1 MKTELFHRPW
11 IIRVLFLVTA
21 VSASVGIALA
31 AQQSAKGR
39 VLRAEDQETGRIYAE
54 APVQT
59 GDTVEFD
66 WIHSFEH
73 IPWKE
78 YYTIKE
84 DGTFYL
90 ETISVAGF
98 GAGIPAEMDVD
109 YRYEDGLIYMDLKDE
124 KSMVKCVIYPRVYRK
139 LDFKI
144 EEGMHVLVK
153 GTVEIYDRAK
163 NSTYQFKVNRI
174 ERDGLGNLYIQYKKL
189 YAKLEKMGYMLP
201 LQ

>member
-109 YRYEDGLIYMDLKDE
+109 YRYEDGLIYMDHIGSEFDRFNFFNSDTALEAIQIND
-124 KSMVKCVIYPRVYRK
+124 V
-139 LDFKI
+139 DF
-144 EEGMHVLVK
+144 VK
-153 GTVEIYDRAK
+153 GSDMPYHAKITVYTAGK
-163 NSTYQFKVNRI
+163 
-174 ERDGLGNLYIQYKKL
+174 
-189 YAKLEKMGYMLP
+189 
-201 LQ
+201 

>member
-11 IIRVLFLVTA
+11 IIRALFAVTA
-21 VSASVGIALA
+21 VSASVMIALA
-31 AQQSAKGR
+31 AQQSAKDR

-98 GAGIPAEMDVD
+98 GAGIPAEMAVD
-109 YRYEDGLIYMDLKDE
+109 YRYEDGLIYMDHIGSEFERFNFFNSDTALEAIQIND
-124 KSMVKCVIYPRVYRK
+124 V
-139 LDFKI
+139 DF
-144 EEGMHVLVK
+144 VK
-153 GTVEIYDRAK
+153 GSDMPYHAKITVYTAGK
-163 NSTYQFKVNRI
+163 
-174 ERDGLGNLYIQYKKL
+174 
-189 YAKLEKMGYMLP
+189 
-201 LQ
+201 

>member
-31 AQQSAKGR
+31 ARRMTRGR
-39 VLRAEDQETGRIYAE
+39 VLRAEDQETGKVYAE
-54 APVQT
+54 APIQT

-78 YYTIKE
+78 YYTVKE

-109 YRYEDGLIYMDLKDE
+109 YRYEDGLIYMDHIGSEFDRFNFFNSDTALEAIQINDVDFIKGSDMPYHA
-124 KSMVKCVIYPRVYRK
+124 KITVYTARK
-139 LDFKI
+139 
-144 EEGMHVLVK
+144 
-153 GTVEIYDRAK
+153 
-163 NSTYQFKVNRI
+163 
-174 ERDGLGNLYIQYKKL
+174 
-189 YAKLEKMGYMLP
+189 
-201 LQ
+201 

>member
-31 AQQSAKGR
+31 ARRMTRGR
-39 VLRAEDQETGRIYAE
+39 VLRAEDQETGKVYAE

-78 YYTIKE
+78 YYTVKE

-109 YRYEDGLIYMDLKDE
+109 YRYEDGLIYMDHIGSEFDRFNFFNSDTALEAIQIND
-124 KSMVKCVIYPRVYRK
+124 V
-139 LDFKI
+139 DF
-144 EEGMHVLVK
+144 VK
-153 GTVEIYDRAK
+153 GSDMPYHAKITVYTAGK
-163 NSTYQFKVNRI
+163 
-174 ERDGLGNLYIQYKKL
+174 
-189 YAKLEKMGYMLP
+189 
-201 LQ
+201 

>member
-1 MKTELFHRPW
+1 M
-11 IIRVLFLVTA
+11 LFLVTA

-31 AQQSAKGR
+31 ARRMTRGR
-39 VLRAEDQETGRIYAE
+39 VLRAEDQETGKVYAE

-109 YRYEDGLIYMDLKDE
+109 YRYEDGLIYMDHIGSEFDRFNFFNSDTALEAIQINDVDFIKGSDMPYHA
-124 KSMVKCVIYPRVYRK
+124 KITVYTARK
-139 LDFKI
+139 
-144 EEGMHVLVK
+144 
-153 GTVEIYDRAK
+153 
-163 NSTYQFKVNRI
+163 
-174 ERDGLGNLYIQYKKL
+174 
-189 YAKLEKMGYMLP
+189 
-201 LQ
+201 

>member
-11 IIRVLFLVTA
+11 IIRALFAVTA

-109 YRYEDGLIYMDLKDE
+109 YRYEDGLIYMDHIGSEFDRFNFFNSDTALEAIQINDVDFIKGSDMPYHA
-124 KSMVKCVIYPRVYRK
+124 KITVYTARK
-139 LDFKI
+139 
-144 EEGMHVLVK
+144 
-153 GTVEIYDRAK
+153 
-163 NSTYQFKVNRI
+163 
-174 ERDGLGNLYIQYKKL
+174 
-189 YAKLEKMGYMLP
+189 
-201 LQ
+201 

>member
-31 AQQSAKGR
+31 ARRMTRGR
-39 VLRAEDQETGRIYAE
+39 VLRAEDQETGRVYAE

-109 YRYEDGLIYMDLKDE
+109 YRYEDGLIYMDHIGSEFDRFNFFNSDTALEAIQINDVDFIKGSDMPYHA
-124 KSMVKCVIYPRVYRK
+124 KITVYTARK
-139 LDFKI
+139 
-144 EEGMHVLVK
+144 
-153 GTVEIYDRAK
+153 
-163 NSTYQFKVNRI
+163 
-174 ERDGLGNLYIQYKKL
+174 
-189 YAKLEKMGYMLP
+189 
-201 LQ
+201 

>member
-31 AQQSAKGR
+31 ARRMTRGR
-39 VLRAEDQETGRIYAE
+39 VLRAEDQETGKVYAE

-78 YYTIKE
+78 YNTIKE

-109 YRYEDGLIYMDLKDE
+109 YRYEDGLIYMDHIGSEFDRFNFFNSDTALEAIQINDVDFIKGSDMPYHA
-124 KSMVKCVIYPRVYRK
+124 KITVYTARK
-139 LDFKI
+139 
-144 EEGMHVLVK
+144 
-153 GTVEIYDRAK
+153 
-163 NSTYQFKVNRI
+163 
-174 ERDGLGNLYIQYKKL
+174 
-189 YAKLEKMGYMLP
+189 
-201 LQ
+201 

>member
-11 IIRVLFLVTA
+11 IIRALFLVTA

-31 AQQSAKGR
+31 ARRMTRGR
-39 VLRAEDQETGRIYAE
+39 VLRAEDQETGKVYAE

-109 YRYEDGLIYMDLKDE
+109 YRYEDGLIYMDHIGSEFDRFNFFNSDTALEAIQINDVDFIKGSDMPYHA
-124 KSMVKCVIYPRVYRK
+124 KITVYTARK
-139 LDFKI
+139 
-144 EEGMHVLVK
+144 
-153 GTVEIYDRAK
+153 
-163 NSTYQFKVNRI
+163 
-174 ERDGLGNLYIQYKKL
+174 
-189 YAKLEKMGYMLP
+189 
-201 LQ
+201 

>member
-11 IIRVLFLVTA
+11 IIRALFAVTA

-31 AQQSAKGR
+31 ARRITIGR

-54 APVQT
+54 TPVEI

-109 YRYEDGLIYMDLKDE
+109 YRYEDGLIYMDHIGSEFDRFNFFNSDTALEAIQINDVDFIKGSDMPYHA
-124 KSMVKCVIYPRVYRK
+124 KITVYTARK
-139 LDFKI
+139 
-144 EEGMHVLVK
+144 
-153 GTVEIYDRAK
+153 
-163 NSTYQFKVNRI
+163 
-174 ERDGLGNLYIQYKKL
+174 
-189 YAKLEKMGYMLP
+189 
-201 LQ
+201 

>member
-31 AQQSAKGR
+31 ARRMTRGR
-39 VLRAEDQETGRIYAE
+39 VLRAEDQETGKVYAE

-109 YRYEDGLIYMDLKDE
+109 YRYEDGLIYMDHIGSEFDRFNFFNSDTALEAIQIND
-124 KSMVKCVIYPRVYRK
+124 V
-139 LDFKI
+139 DF
-144 EEGMHVLVK
+144 VK
-153 GTVEIYDRAK
+153 GSDMPYHAKITVYTARK
-163 NSTYQFKVNRI
+163 
-174 ERDGLGNLYIQYKKL
+174 
-189 YAKLEKMGYMLP
+189 
-201 LQ
+201 

>member
-11 IIRVLFLVTA
+11 IIRALFAVTA

-59 GDTVEFD
+59 GDIVEFD

-78 YYTIKE
+78 YYTVKE

-109 YRYEDGLIYMDLKDE
+109 YRYEDGLIYMDHIGSEFDRFNFFNSDTALEAIQINDVDFIKGSDMPYHA
-124 KSMVKCVIYPRVYRK
+124 KITVYTARK
-139 LDFKI
+139 
-144 EEGMHVLVK
+144 
-153 GTVEIYDRAK
+153 
-163 NSTYQFKVNRI
+163 
-174 ERDGLGNLYIQYKKL
+174 
-189 YAKLEKMGYMLP
+189 
-201 LQ
+201 

>member
-31 AQQSAKGR
+31 ARRMTRGR

-78 YYTIKE
+78 YYTVKE

-109 YRYEDGLIYMDLKDE
+109 YRYEDGLIYMDHIGSEFDRFNFFNSDTALEAIQINDVDFIKGSDMPYHA
-124 KSMVKCVIYPRVYRK
+124 KITVYTARK
-139 LDFKI
+139 
-144 EEGMHVLVK
+144 
-153 GTVEIYDRAK
+153 
-163 NSTYQFKVNRI
+163 
-174 ERDGLGNLYIQYKKL
+174 
-189 YAKLEKMGYMLP
+189 
-201 LQ
+201 

>member
-1 MKTELFHRPW
+1 MTARALFAV
-11 IIRVLFLVTA
+11 IAVT
-21 VSASVGIALA
+21 ASVGIALA
-31 AQQSAKGR
+31 ARHCTKGL

-54 APVQT
+54 TPVEI

-109 YRYEDGLIYMDLKDE
+109 YRYEDGLIYMDHIGSEFDRFNFFNSDTALEAIQINDVDFIKGSDMPYHA
-124 KSMVKCVIYPRVYRK
+124 KITVYTAGK
-139 LDFKI
+139 
-144 EEGMHVLVK
+144 
-153 GTVEIYDRAK
+153 
-163 NSTYQFKVNRI
+163 
-174 ERDGLGNLYIQYKKL
+174 
-189 YAKLEKMGYMLP
+189 
-201 LQ
+201 

>member
-31 AQQSAKGR
+31 ARQMTRGR
-39 VLRAEDQETGRIYAE
+39 VLRAEDQETGKVYAE

-109 YRYEDGLIYMDLKDE
+109 YRYEDGLIYMDHIGSEFDRFNFFNSDTALEAIQINDVDFIKGSDMPYHA
-124 KSMVKCVIYPRVYRK
+124 KITVYTARK
-139 LDFKI
+139 
-144 EEGMHVLVK
+144 
-153 GTVEIYDRAK
+153 
-163 NSTYQFKVNRI
+163 
-174 ERDGLGNLYIQYKKL
+174 
-189 YAKLEKMGYMLP
+189 
-201 LQ
+201 

>member
-11 IIRVLFLVTA
+11 IIRALFAVTA

-31 AQQSAKGR
+31 ARRITIGR
-39 VLRAEDQETGRIYAE
+39 VLRAEDQETGRVYAE

-78 YYTIKE
+78 YYTVKE

-109 YRYEDGLIYMDLKDE
+109 YRYEDGLIYMDHIGSEFDRFNFFNSDTALEAIQINDVDFIKGSDMPYHA
-124 KSMVKCVIYPRVYRK
+124 KITVYTARK
-139 LDFKI
+139 
-144 EEGMHVLVK
+144 
-153 GTVEIYDRAK
+153 
-163 NSTYQFKVNRI
+163 
-174 ERDGLGNLYIQYKKL
+174 
-189 YAKLEKMGYMLP
+189 
-201 LQ
+201 

>member
-31 AQQSAKGR
+31 ARRMTRGR
-39 VLRAEDQETGRIYAE
+39 VLRAEDQETGKVYAE
-54 APVQT
+54 APIQT

-109 YRYEDGLIYMDLKDE
+109 YRYEDGLIYMDHIGSEFDRFNFFNSDTALEAIQINDVDFIKGSDMPYHA
-124 KSMVKCVIYPRVYRK
+124 KITVYTARK
-139 LDFKI
+139 
-144 EEGMHVLVK
+144 
-153 GTVEIYDRAK
+153 
-163 NSTYQFKVNRI
+163 
-174 ERDGLGNLYIQYKKL
+174 
-189 YAKLEKMGYMLP
+189 
-201 LQ
+201 

>member
-31 AQQSAKGR
+31 ARRMTRGR
-39 VLRAEDQETGRIYAE
+39 VLRAEDQETGKVYAE

-78 YYTIKE
+78 YYTVKE

-109 YRYEDGLIYMDLKDE
+109 YRYEDGLIYMDHIGSEFDRFNFFNSDTALEAIQINDVDFIKGSDMPYHA
-124 KSMVKCVIYPRVYRK
+124 KITVYTARK
-139 LDFKI
+139 
-144 EEGMHVLVK
+144 
-153 GTVEIYDRAK
+153 
-163 NSTYQFKVNRI
+163 
-174 ERDGLGNLYIQYKKL
+174 
-189 YAKLEKMGYMLP
+189 
-201 LQ
+201 

>member
-31 AQQSAKGR
+31 ARRMTRGR
-39 VLRAEDQETGRIYAE
+39 VLRAEDQETGKVYAE

-78 YYTIKE
+78 YYTVKE

-109 YRYEDGLIYMDLKDE
+109 YRYEDGLIYMDHIGSEFDRFNFFNSDTALEAIQIND
-124 KSMVKCVIYPRVYRK
+124 V
-139 LDFKI
+139 DF
-144 EEGMHVLVK
+144 VK
-153 GTVEIYDRAK
+153 GSDMPYHAKITVYTARK
-163 NSTYQFKVNRI
+163 
-174 ERDGLGNLYIQYKKL
+174 
-189 YAKLEKMGYMLP
+189 
-201 LQ
+201 

>member
-1 MKTELFHRPW
+1 MTGRALFA
-11 IIRVLFLVTA
+11 VVA
-21 VSASVGIALA
+21 VSVSVGIALS
-31 AQQSAKGR
+31 AQHYKKGL

-54 APVQT
+54 TPVEI

-78 YYTIKE
+78 YYTIKK

-109 YRYEDGLIYMDLKDE
+109 YRYEDGLIYMDHIGSEFERFNFFNSDTALEAIQIND
-124 KSMVKCVIYPRVYRK
+124 V
-139 LDFKI
+139 DF
-144 EEGMHVLVK
+144 VK
-153 GTVEIYDRAK
+153 GSDMPYHAKITVYTAGK
-163 NSTYQFKVNRI
+163 
-174 ERDGLGNLYIQYKKL
+174 
-189 YAKLEKMGYMLP
+189 
-201 LQ
+201 

>member
-1 MKTELFHRPW
+1 MTARALFA
-11 IIRVLFLVTA
+11 VVA

-31 AQQSAKGR
+31 AQHYKKGL

-54 APVQT
+54 TPVEI

-109 YRYEDGLIYMDLKDE
+109 YRWTI
-124 KSMVKCVIYPRVYRK
+124 
-139 LDFKI
+139 
-144 EEGMHVLVK
+144 
-153 GTVEIYDRAK
+153 
-163 NSTYQFKVNRI
+163 
-174 ERDGLGNLYIQYKKL
+174 
-189 YAKLEKMGYMLP
+189 
-201 LQ
+201 

>member
-1 MKTELFHRPW
+1 MTARALFA
-11 IIRVLFLVTA
+11 VVA

-31 AQQSAKGR
+31 AQHYKKGL

-54 APVQT
+54 TPVEI

-109 YRYEDGLIYMDLKDE
+109 YRYEDGLIYMDHIGSEFDRFNFFNSDTALEAIQINDVDFIKGSDMPYHA
-124 KSMVKCVIYPRVYRK
+124 KITVYTARK
-139 LDFKI
+139 
-144 EEGMHVLVK
+144 
-153 GTVEIYDRAK
+153 
-163 NSTYQFKVNRI
+163 
-174 ERDGLGNLYIQYKKL
+174 
-189 YAKLEKMGYMLP
+189 
-201 LQ
+201 

>member
-1 MKTELFHRPW
+1 MKTKLFHRPW

-31 AQQSAKGR
+31 ARQMTRGR
-39 VLRAEDQETGRIYAE
+39 VLRAEDQETGKVYAE

-109 YRYEDGLIYMDLKDE
+109 YRYEDGLIYMDHIGSEFDRFNFFNSDTALEAIQINDVDFIKGSDMPYHA
-124 KSMVKCVIYPRVYRK
+124 KITVYTARK
-139 LDFKI
+139 
-144 EEGMHVLVK
+144 
-153 GTVEIYDRAK
+153 
-163 NSTYQFKVNRI
+163 
-174 ERDGLGNLYIQYKKL
+174 
-189 YAKLEKMGYMLP
+189 
-201 LQ
+201 

>member
-11 IIRVLFLVTA
+11 IIRALFAVTA

-78 YYTIKE
+78 YYTIEE

-109 YRYEDGLIYMDLKDE
+109 YRYEDGLIYMDHIGSEFDRFNFFNSDTALEAIQINDVDFIKGSDMPYHA
-124 KSMVKCVIYPRVYRK
+124 KITVYTARK
-139 LDFKI
+139 
-144 EEGMHVLVK
+144 
-153 GTVEIYDRAK
+153 
-163 NSTYQFKVNRI
+163 
-174 ERDGLGNLYIQYKKL
+174 
-189 YAKLEKMGYMLP
+189 
-201 LQ
+201 

>member
-1 MKTELFHRPW
+1 M
-11 IIRVLFLVTA
+11 LFLVTA

-31 AQQSAKGR
+31 ARQMTRGR
-39 VLRAEDQETGRIYAE
+39 VLRAEDQETGKVYAE

-78 YYTIKE
+78 YYTVKE

-109 YRYEDGLIYMDLKDE
+109 YRYEDGLIYMDHIGSEFDRFNFFNSDTALEAIQINDVDFIKGSDMPYHA
-124 KSMVKCVIYPRVYRK
+124 KITVYTARK
-139 LDFKI
+139 
-144 EEGMHVLVK
+144 
-153 GTVEIYDRAK
+153 
-163 NSTYQFKVNRI
+163 
-174 ERDGLGNLYIQYKKL
+174 
-189 YAKLEKMGYMLP
+189 
-201 LQ
+201 

>member
-31 AQQSAKGR
+31 ARRMTRGR
-39 VLRAEDQETGRIYAE
+39 VLRAEDQETGKVYAE

-66 WIHSFEH
+66 WVHSFEH

-78 YYTIKE
+78 YYTVKA

-109 YRYEDGLIYMDLKDE
+109 YRYEDGLIYMDHIGSEFDRFNFFNSDTALEAIQINDVDFIKGSDMPYHA
-124 KSMVKCVIYPRVYRK
+124 KITVYTARK
-139 LDFKI
+139 
-144 EEGMHVLVK
+144 
-153 GTVEIYDRAK
+153 
-163 NSTYQFKVNRI
+163 
-174 ERDGLGNLYIQYKKL
+174 
-189 YAKLEKMGYMLP
+189 
-201 LQ
+201 

>member
-66 WIHSFEH
+66 WVHSFEH

-78 YYTIKE
+78 YYTVKE

-109 YRYEDGLIYMDLKDE
+109 YRYEDGLIYMDHIGSEFDRFNFFNSDTALEAIQIND
-124 KSMVKCVIYPRVYRK
+124 V
-139 LDFKI
+139 DF
-144 EEGMHVLVK
+144 VK
-153 GTVEIYDRAK
+153 GSDMPYHAKITVYTAGK
-163 NSTYQFKVNRI
+163 
-174 ERDGLGNLYIQYKKL
+174 
-189 YAKLEKMGYMLP
+189 
-201 LQ
+201 

>member
-1 MKTELFHRPW
+1 MRTELFHRPW

-31 AQQSAKGR
+31 ARQMTRGR
-39 VLRAEDQETGRIYAE
+39 VLRAEDQETGKVYAE

-109 YRYEDGLIYMDLKDE
+109 YRYEDGLIYMDHIGSEFDRFNFFNSDTALEAIQINDVDFIKGSDMPYHA
-124 KSMVKCVIYPRVYRK
+124 KITVYTARK
-139 LDFKI
+139 
-144 EEGMHVLVK
+144 
-153 GTVEIYDRAK
+153 
-163 NSTYQFKVNRI
+163 
-174 ERDGLGNLYIQYKKL
+174 
-189 YAKLEKMGYMLP
+189 
-201 LQ
+201 